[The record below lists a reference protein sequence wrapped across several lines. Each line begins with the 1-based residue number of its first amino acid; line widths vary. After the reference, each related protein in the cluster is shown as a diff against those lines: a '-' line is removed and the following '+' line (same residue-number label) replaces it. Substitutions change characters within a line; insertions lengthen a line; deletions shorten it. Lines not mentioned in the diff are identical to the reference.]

1 MFFLTPKIGNLWIHL
16 SSKEFSWV
24 SMSKIP
30 SQHLQMEKW
39 EKVFEKFI
47 FELEAS
53 CSFKNI
59 CILVKQVISLKKNGG
74 GVINKIYCLISWCP
88 ICAPL
93 IFVSASMKMASISA
107 AVIYNSMEWTPLG
120 TPHTRVKE
128 LDRRLFTLALD
139 SILVYTTWIM

>member
-1 MFFLTPKIGNLWIHL
+1 
-16 SSKEFSWV
+16 
-24 SMSKIP
+24 
-30 SQHLQMEKW
+30 MEKW

-59 CILVKQVISLKKNGG
+59 CILVKQIISLKKNGG

-107 AVIYNSMEWTPLG
+107 AVIYNSMESGHPL
-120 TPHTRVKE
+120 E
-128 LDRRLFTLALD
+128 LL
-139 SILVYTTWIM
+139 IQG